1 MNIIRLYLDKLIPLY
16 KERWAIFGIT
26 LTVYFI
32 RIFYISSHYLMTYVL
47 SIYLLHAL
55 ISFLTPK
62 EENIPDPFENFEDD
76 VYIPQTIDDE
86 FRPFMRRLPEYDF
99 WCVCMKLVALA
110 LFITLFPF
118 FDIPVNVPILVI
130 YFLVMVLLTVRNMYR
145 HMKKYQYNPFVS
157 NKEVYSVAR
166 EY

>member
-1 MNIIRLYLDKLIPLY
+1 MNIIRVYLDKLIPLHR
-16 KERWAIFGIT
+16 ERWLIFAFT
-26 LTVYFI
+26 FI
-32 RIFYISSHYLMTYVL
+32 FFFARIIYISSHYLITYIL

-62 EENIPDPFENFEDD
+62 EDNIPDPFENFDDD

-99 WCVCMKLVALA
+99 WSLCMKLVLLA
-110 LFITLFPF
+110 LFFTFLPF

-130 YFLVMVLLTVRNMYR
+130 YFIIMVILTARNMYR
-145 HMKKYQYNPFVS
+145 HMKKYQYNPFIS
-157 NKEVYSVAR
+157 NKEVYSVDKD
-166 EY
+166 